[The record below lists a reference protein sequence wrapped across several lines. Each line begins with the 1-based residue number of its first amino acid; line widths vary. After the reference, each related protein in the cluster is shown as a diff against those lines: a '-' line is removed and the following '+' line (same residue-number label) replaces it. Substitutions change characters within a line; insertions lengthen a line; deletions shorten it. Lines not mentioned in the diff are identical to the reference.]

1 MNRHR
6 ARSSPA
12 AHFGFWI
19 LDFGFGADGYRP
31 RRAALLLEVV
41 IALTVMVA
49 AMGFLCAQLAGG
61 MNMTTLAEEQF
72 RATQLTD
79 RMLALVQF
87 DPDVQRRIAE
97 EQQVEDDFSYD
108 DGGNAYPGWFWRV
121 TVTPVE
127 PDVEDIGLVTIEI
140 LHQRDAAHPE
150 SLEGAAVVRQ
160 VALLKA
166 APAKIDLVADG
177 GLTEEAAE
185 QLRQTIPIPDF
196 DPRAMDLQ
204 KLMSMN
210 QEDMLGLASAVMGL
224 AGQAGAGSDLS
235 GFLSLLRNMGMQANE
250 MPGGGN
256 PFGGGELPPGS
267 EEVVERIRE
276 AMAEQGVSPPG
287 GGQTG
292 PRPGRG
298 PGRGVMPGGGTM
310 PPPGGFTPGGPR
322 GNRGGAP
329 GGPGGGPAPGG
340 RPGNRGAGP
349 GGAGGGRGPGAGG
362 GSGGGQPGIG
372 QGSGPDG
379 SYTLEDL
386 IRMRDEYE
394 RNKGGNQ

>member
-6 ARSSPA
+6 ARSLPA
-12 AHFGFWI
+12 AHFGFWV
-19 LDFGFGADGYRP
+19 LDFGFGPDGYRP

-87 DPDVQRRIAE
+87 DPDIQRRIAE
-97 EQQVEDDFSYD
+97 EQLVEDDFSYD

-121 TVTPVE
+121 TLTPVE
-127 PDVEDIGLVTIEI
+127 PDMEDIGLVTIEI

-166 APAKIDLVADG
+166 APAQIDLVADG
-177 GLTEEAAE
+177 GLTEAAAE

-196 DPRAMDLQ
+196 DPRAMDFQ

-267 EEVVERIRE
+267 EEIVERIRE

-287 GGQTG
+287 GVQAG
-292 PRPGRG
+292 PRAGRG
-298 PGRGVMPGGGTM
+298 PGRGAMPGGGTM

-340 RPGNRGAGP
+340 RPGNRGGAP
-349 GGAGGGRGPGAGG
+349 GGGGGGR
-362 GSGGGQPGIG
+362 PGIG

-394 RNKGGNQ
+394 RNKGGGQ